1 MFKTIYSQRGHCIA
15 TESSRYD
22 NDVWSETSTN
32 ISAPGSHKLPATAFH
47 EEPGAT
53 QQPSDAAFF
62 IFEDQGLLQ
71 IENLG

>member
-1 MFKTIYSQRGHCIA
+1 VVLANTL
-15 TESSRYD
+15 
-22 NDVWSETSTN
+22 
-32 ISAPGSHKLPATAFH
+32 APGSHKLPATAFH